1 MKSGYYLIE
10 LVDENGNRSS
20 VPLIVKPKIPT
31 DVIIIASTNTW
42 QAYNGFGG
50 KSFYTNDRDP
60 ILFKLFAFI
69 SNKLILQPT
78 VLPFFFTKLPT
89 SRPTIFNITDE
100 DPKLPFQSHLLR
112 SEWVLAA
119 FLDKN
124 NISYSVYSD
133 KDFESDFGL
142 NKAKLTIFNTHSEYW
157 SMEMMGKLKEYSQA
171 GGNVLFASGNNIYR
185 EIVDYGDYMMVSKPT
200 IEREVTTRL
209 IGSYYTDAGYM
220 TFSPY
225 KVIHDKHWVFKGTNI
240 NAGEVFGEYSANDQ
254 KGASGHETDKINEY
268 TKGYKTLA
276 IGTNQAGP
284 AYFIIKEKANSRK
297 GVVLNF
303 GSVNIVGAL
312 FHDDV
317 VNRIFLNII
326 NRLAPS
332 SDQSKK

>member
-1 MKSGYYLIE
+1 MA
-10 LVDENGNRSS
+10 V
-20 VPLIVKPKIPT
+20 
-31 DVIIIASTNTW
+31 
-42 QAYNGFGG
+42 
-50 KSFYTNDRDP
+50 
-60 ILFKLFAFI
+60 
-69 SNKLILQPT
+69 
-78 VLPFFFTKLPT
+78 
-89 SRPTIFNITDE
+89 
-100 DPKLPFQSHLLR
+100 
-112 SEWVLAA
+112 

-240 NAGEVFGEYSANDQ
+240 NAGEVFGEYSKMIK
-254 KGASGHETDKINEY
+254 KGQVVMRQIRLMNILKGIKHWLLEP
-268 TKGYKTLA
+268 TKLA
-276 IGTNQAGP
+276 LLISLLKKRLIQG
-284 AYFIIKEKANSRK
+284 K
-297 GVVLNF
+297 
-303 GSVNIVGAL
+303 AL
-312 FHDDV
+312 FLILG
-317 VNRIFLNII
+317 R
-326 NRLAPS
+326 
-332 SDQSKK
+332 